1 MKGNTLPSDTTK
13 RVVRWLTMLVVCC
26 GLVLVGG
33 ATRAMAA
40 PGAPSLTLHL
50 LKTQAGQGGTGSILP
65 GNSNSPA
72 GSGYVYQAVKL
83 DRTKVRRVT
92 AGLASS
98 PSTVQQRLTSAVVAD
113 QASFKDPSNTQ
124 FYGASDS
131 NGIITTSYSAQT
143 EGVWLDGAS
152 LDVNTATLSGGTAAE
167 FDGTAVTPSYWLVSL
182 VAAPRGITVRTD
194 PCVIQLP
201 NLDSSTGSATF
212 QVDVYPKLNLNQ
224 GNVVPGNNKVQQG
237 SKPLAS
243 TGSPMIG
250 PMVLLTLFL
259 LIGTSLILVAK
270 GRRTFD

>member
-1 MKGNTLPSDTTK
+1 MKGNSMPSDTAK

-26 GLVLVGG
+26 GLVLVSG
-33 ATRAMAA
+33 ATRAQAA
-40 PGAPSLTLHL
+40 PVTPSLTLHL
-50 LKTQAGQGGTGSILP
+50 LKTRTGQGEAGSILP

-83 DRTKVRRVT
+83 DRTKVRNLT

-98 PSTVQQRLTSAVVAD
+98 PETVQKRLTATVIAD

-167 FDGTAVTPSYWLVSL
+167 FDGTAAAPSYWLVSL

-201 NLDSSTGSATF
+201 NLGSSAGSATF
-212 QVDVYPKLNLNQ
+212 QVDVYPKLNINQ
-224 GNVVPGNNKVQQG
+224 GHVVPGNKVKPG
-237 SKPLAS
+237 SKPLAN
-243 TGSPMIG
+243 TGLSMIG
-250 PMVLLTLFL
+250 PMILLTLSL
-259 LIGTSLILVAK
+259 MVGTSLILVVK
-270 GRRTFD
+270 GSKTLD